1 MEKKHWWSPLI
12 LGIILLALGIVI
24 LMFPQ
29 VSYISM
35 SVLFG
40 IVIAL
45 SGIMYMKMGF
55 SRKMK
60 GRGWLII
67 SGIIELVLGI
77 FLTFTPAISAIA
89 LPFFLGFWLLFK
101 GFSLLGLGSTMTTRK
116 GSSWGLTAFSGVML
130 IICGLI
136 ILLQPFIFG
145 MEAVILW
152 TGISMI
158 IGGCTYLNYGFK
170 LRDHY
175 KEII

>member
-24 LMFPQ
+24 LLFPQ
-29 VSYISM
+29 VSYLTM

-45 SGIMYMKMGF
+45 SGIMYLIMGF

-60 GRGWLII
+60 GRAWLII
-67 SGIIELVLGI
+67 SGLIELALGLI
-77 FLTFTPAISAIA
+77 LTFSPAISAIA
-89 LPFFLGFWLLFK
+89 LPYFLGFWLLYK
-101 GFSLLGLGSTMTTRK
+101 GFALFGLGSSYSSRK
-116 GSSWGLTAFSGVML
+116 GSSWGLTVFSAFML
-130 IICGLI
+130 ILCGLI
-136 ILLQPFIFG
+136 ILLQPLIFG

-158 IGGCTYLNYGFK
+158 IGGCTCLNLGFK
-170 LRDHY
+170 LRDHH
-175 KEII
+175 KELI

>member
-12 LGIILLALGIVI
+12 LGIILLALGIAI
-24 LMFPQ
+24 LIFPQ
-29 VSYISM
+29 VSYFTM

-40 IVIAL
+40 IAIAL
-45 SGIMYMKMGF
+45 SGIIYLVMGF
-55 SRKMK
+55 SRKIK

-67 SGIIELVLGI
+67 SGIIELALGL
-77 FLTFTPAISAIA
+77 FLTFAPAISAIA

-101 GFSLLGLGSTMTTRK
+101 GFSLVGLGSTISSRK
-116 GSSWGLTAFSGVML
+116 GSGWGLTTFSAIML

-136 ILLQPFIFG
+136 ILFQPIVFG

-158 IGGCTYLNYGFK
+158 ISGCTYLNYGFK

-175 KEII
+175 KELL